1 LRTYKCRQIAQQRS
15 RETHRRNKI
24 ERLRDKLIETFK
36 ELDEKADLVK
46 AEELDELKETDEIII
61 TDLMSELEDLKDNLQ
76 KKDEEIRQLSYWG
89 KPSHLQ
95 K

>member
-76 KKDEEIRQLSYWG
+76 KKDEEIRQLSYWR